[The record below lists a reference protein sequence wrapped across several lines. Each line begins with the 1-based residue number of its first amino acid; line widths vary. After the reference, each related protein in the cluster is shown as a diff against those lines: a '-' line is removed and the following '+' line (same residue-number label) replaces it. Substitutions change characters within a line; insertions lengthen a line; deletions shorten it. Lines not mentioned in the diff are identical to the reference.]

1 MVKNDVARYPD
12 LAGRIAL
19 VTGGSRGIGA
29 ATCRALAANG
39 AHIAVNGRDRAAID
53 TVVTQITDLGGT
65 AIAAPGDVTDDDALA
80 GLRTMI
86 ERTLGPV
93 EILAAFAGGA
103 GAPAPSAQL
112 GAQRW
117 RATIESDLTSVYLTV
132 AEFLPAMIEHGGG
145 SIITMSSAAGR
156 QPSEANIAYAAAKAG
171 VAMLTRHLAK
181 EAGRHRVRVNCLAP
195 SAVLNEKMQQHM
207 TPGQLAG
214 LATAFPLGRIGLPGD
229 VAQAALFLASDA
241 SSWITGVTL
250 DLSGG
255 RVIV

>member
-1 MVKNDVARYPD
+1 MVENEVARYPD

-229 VAQAALFLASDA
+229 V
-241 SSWITGVTL
+241 
-250 DLSGG
+250 
-255 RVIV
+255 